1 MYFYKVKT
9 ILGNYDYVYSHKAY
23 RNITDFNTDFYRIS
37 AKELQPIALIPF
49 IIGKLFKK
57 IK

>member
-9 ILGNYDYVYSHKAY
+9 ILGNYDYIYSHKAY
-23 RNITDFNTDFYRIS
+23 RNITDFNTDFYWIS
-37 AKELQPIALIPF
+37 AKEIQRITLIPF

-57 IK
+57 

>member
-9 ILGNYDYVYSHKAY
+9 ILGNYDYIYSHKAY
-23 RNITDFNTDFYRIS
+23 RNIADFNTDFYWIS
-37 AKELQPIALIPF
+37 AKEIQRITLIPF

>member
-23 RNITDFNTDFYRIS
+23 RSITVFNKDFYWIS
-37 AKELQPIALIPF
+37 AKEVQPITLIPF

>member
-23 RNITDFNTDFYRIS
+23 RNITDFNTDFYWIS
-37 AKELQPIALIPF
+37 AKELQPITLIPF
-49 IIGKLFKK
+49 IVGKLFKK
-57 IK
+57 

>member
-9 ILGNYDYVYSHKAY
+9 ILGNYDYIYSHKAY
-23 RNITDFNTDFYRIS
+23 RNIADFNMDFYWIS
-37 AKELQPIALIPF
+37 TKEIQPIALIPF

-57 IK
+57 K